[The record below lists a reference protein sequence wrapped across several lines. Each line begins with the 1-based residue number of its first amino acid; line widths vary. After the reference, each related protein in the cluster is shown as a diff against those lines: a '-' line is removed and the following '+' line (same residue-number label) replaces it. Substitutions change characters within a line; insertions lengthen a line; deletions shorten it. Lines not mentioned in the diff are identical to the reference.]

1 MLVFRHTWCLK
12 SQYTL
17 PKISVTFIFYR
28 NETKLKNDK
37 LQIKVGE
44 FSVETRRRRRLIL
57 VQIVVNRISLTNFY
71 MSTSFIDAV
80 RLPPEAFLCHVGDHA
95 LVDG

>member
-1 MLVFRHTWCLK
+1 M
-12 SQYTL
+12 
-17 PKISVTFIFYR
+17 TFIFYR

-37 LQIKVGE
+37 LQSWRISRGNYEKAQVN
-44 FSVETRRRRRLIL
+44 L

-80 RLPPEAFLCHVGDHA
+80 RPPPDAFLCHVGEHA